1 MGVDWSK
8 ASEFSKAGEFKASIE
23 VKGGL
28 TTIGYG
34 GSKPIF
40 TLTDILE
47 ILPKEIKIEDNIAC
61 IIITSYDNQWIVD
74 YEDNLTSHIDYAA
87 PELIDALY
95 QLLCWTIKNHF
106 FKNK

>member
-1 MGVDWSK
+1 MEVVSQF
-8 ASEFSKAGEFKASIE
+8 SPSPTFSK
-23 VKGGL
+23 
-28 TTIGYG
+28 YCR
-34 GSKPIF
+34 
-40 TLTDILE
+40 
-47 ILPKEIKIEDNIAC
+47 KEIKIEDNIAC